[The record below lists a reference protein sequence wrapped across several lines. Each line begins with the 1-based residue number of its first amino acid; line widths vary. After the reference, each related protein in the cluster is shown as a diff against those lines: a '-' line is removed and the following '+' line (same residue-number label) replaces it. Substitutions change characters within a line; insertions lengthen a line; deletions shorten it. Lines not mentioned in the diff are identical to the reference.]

1 MIATDAVEAYY
12 DSWKYGPEHFDEDR
26 LREIL
31 HPNLDFHGSIAG
43 HRVGAEGF
51 IKGVGDIA
59 RALKSFRM
67 IQLIRQ
73 GNEAAAIY
81 ECELARPEGTFRFA
95 EFFKVENGRIVNL
108 NLCYDGTE
116 FRKLS
121 PVRPPAP

>member
-1 MIATDAVEAYY
+1 MDAVEAYY
-12 DSWKYGPEHFDEDR
+12 ESWKNGPECFDEER
-26 LREIL
+26 LREVL
-31 HPNLDFHGSIAG
+31 DPRLDFHGSIAG

-67 IQLIRQ
+67 IQFLRE
-73 GNEAAAIY
+73 GNEAAAMY
-81 ECELARPEGTFRFA
+81 ECELSRPAGIFRFA
-95 EFFKVENGRIVNL
+95 EFFRIENGRIVSL

-121 PVRPPAP
+121 PARPPAP

>member
-12 DSWKYGPEHFDEDR
+12 ASWKNGPEHFDEER

-31 HPNLDFHGSIAG
+31 DPNLDFHGSIAG

-67 IQLIRQ
+67 IQLLRD
-73 GNEAAAIY
+73 GNQAAAIY
-81 ECELARPEGTFRFA
+81 ECELTHPVGTFRFA
-95 EFFKVENGRIVNL
+95 EFFRVENGRIASL

-116 FRKLS
+116 FRKL
-121 PVRPPAP
+121 AP